1 MGGPAQKHAS
11 PDWSLIF
18 DVIASEYSYTWKQ
31 FTGLTYKQL
40 DACLEAIAARTHNK
54 TAVLAAMHGIKM
66 DMYRKPIPVSE
77 KTLELASIET
87 EKILKAKQKKH
98 GKR

>member
-1 MGGPAQKHAS
+1 
-11 PDWSLIF
+11 
-18 DVIASEYSYTWKQ
+18 
-31 FTGLTYKQL
+31 
-40 DACLEAIAARTHNK
+40 
-54 TAVLAAMHGIKM
+54 MHGIKM